1 VRTSNAVP
9 SKGEAPGRHNFE
21 ERRSLMKK
29 IEVFGTGC
37 LLGCSSC
44 KIPIEGVRRALAELG
59 VEARVVRVD
68 DIGEAQVRGVR
79 RLPALVVDGMI
90 KSEGKSLAAGEIK
103 KLLQED

>member
-1 VRTSNAVP
+1 MALVFRRAPAVTTAGPTTPWRITRRLSVRTSNAVP

-44 KIPIEGVRRALAELG
+44 KIPIEGVRGGRLLNWELKRG
-59 VEARVVRVD
+59 WSGSMISAR
-68 DIGEAQVRGVR
+68 R
-79 RLPALVVDGMI
+79 RCVG
-90 KSEGKSLAAGEIK
+90 
-103 KLLQED
+103 